1 MDVEKAKKLIEEYR
15 KHKDECIKEVLDIF
29 EKRKLEP
36 IIAYHMLTSVTRAM
50 EKEDP
55 KLKMARV
62 ITEKIVDG
70 ARKER
75 GGTEPIPE
83 ARLTALAR
91 QQNKKWLGGKKAT
104 VWACGMKKTR
114 NDIRTKCDEC
124 GGVCYRSR
132 DKDTDL
138 LNKDAKK
145 VCLKC
150 VVTNPK
156 YSKDLNEE
164 QKDIMGKG
172 L

>member
-1 MDVEKAKKLIEEYR
+1 MDVEKARRTIREYE
-15 KHKDECIKEVLDIF
+15 KHSNECVKEVLDIF

-36 IIAYHMLTSVTRAM
+36 VIAYHVLTRITNAM
-50 EKEDP
+50 ECEDP
-55 KLKMARV
+55 TLKIARLLAD
-62 ITEKIVDG
+62 KIYG
-70 ARKER
+70 ETKKKT

-83 ARLTALAR
+83 VRLEALAN
-91 QQNKKWLGGKKAT
+91 QMNKKWLGGRKAN

-132 DKDTDL
+132 EKNTDL
-138 LNKDAKK
+138 LNKGAKK
-145 VCLKC
+145 ICLKC
-150 VVTNPK
+150 VMTNPK

-164 QKDIMGKG
+164 QRDIMEKG